1 MMQYTTEQAT
11 NKQFLQTIAENNYEI
26 PTDIDSYD
34 FARALLVNLGSPDG
48 ELRDEL
54 SYMIL
59 ASGIIDKGMLTP
71 GHIAE
76 FLTTVLDANHLFYR
90 IGEVST
96 DSVFM
101 RSFSN
106 LIVAAILYTE
116 ARNPVLSEQVVQSVK
131 SALLRYADEEKDW
144 RGYVEGKGWAHAMA
158 HLADALDECA
168 QNQFMTSEDR
178 KDILQVVRRL
188 AQLPEPLYHEEDM
201 RLATA
206 AQHIIIGRQVD
217 DTFLDN
223 WLAACFVQRGSDVTA
238 WMSASNVKNFLRSLY
253 FLLIWDNMMPSFA
266 AQISDLL
273 KQLDD
278 VYIQIADGR

>member
-11 NKQFLQTIAENNYEI
+11 NKQFLRTIAENNYEL
-26 PTDIDSYD
+26 PANIDSYD

-59 ASGIIDKGMLTP
+59 ASGIIDKGKLTP
-71 GHIAE
+71 GHMAA
-76 FLTTVLDANHLFYR
+76 LLGMVLDANHLFYA
-90 IGEVST
+90 IGEVGT

-116 ARNPVLSEQVVQSVK
+116 ARNPVLSEQTVQRAK
-131 SALLRYADEEKDW
+131 AALLRYAEEEKDW

-168 QNQFMTSEDR
+168 QNQFMTTEDR
-178 KDILQVVRRL
+178 QDILQAVRRL
-188 AQLPEPLYHEEDM
+188 AQLSEPLYHEEDM
-201 RLATA
+201 RLATT
-206 AQHIIIGRQVD
+206 AQHIIIGKQVE
-217 DTFLDN
+217 DTFLDS
-223 WLAACFVQRGSDVTA
+223 WLVACFVQRGSDVTA

>member
-1 MMQYTTEQAT
+1 MQQITGQAT
-11 NKQFLQTIAENNYEI
+11 NKRFLRTIAENNYEL
-26 PTDIDSYD
+26 PDDIDSYD
-34 FARALLVNLGSPDG
+34 FAKALLVNLGSPDG

-71 GHIAE
+71 GHTE
-76 FLTTVLDANHLFYR
+76 ELLTVVLDANHLFYA
-90 IGEVST
+90 IGSVNT
-96 DSVFM
+96 DAVFM

-106 LIVAAILYTE
+106 LIVAAILYTD
-116 ARNPVLSEQVVQSVK
+116 ARDHVLSEQVVQDTK
-131 SALLRYADEEKDW
+131 AALLRYAEEERDW

-168 QNQFMTSEDR
+168 QNPNMTPQDR
-178 KDILQVVRRL
+178 QDILQTIRRL

-201 RLATA
+201 RLATS
-206 AQHIIIGRQVD
+206 AQHIIVGRQVD
-217 DTFLDN
+217 DTFLNN
-223 WLAACFVQRGSDVTA
+223 WIASCYVQRGSDVTA
-238 WMSASNVKNFLRSLY
+238 WMSATNVKNFLRSLY
-253 FLLIWDNMMPSFA
+253 FLLIWDNMLPTIST
-266 AQISDLL
+266 QISNIL